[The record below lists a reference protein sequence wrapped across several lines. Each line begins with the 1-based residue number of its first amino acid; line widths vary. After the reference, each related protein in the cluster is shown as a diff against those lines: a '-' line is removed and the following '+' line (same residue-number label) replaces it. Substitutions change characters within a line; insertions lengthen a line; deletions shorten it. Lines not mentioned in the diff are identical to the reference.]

1 MRSSISAQSCDSI
14 PPAPGLMVMMAF
26 RRSFSPESSV
36 TVSSSETYV
45 VGRGH
50 FALDF
55 LQERIALRGVFFFL
69 GQMKI
74 GVDIAGHG
82 LQLRVGSENR
92 LRRLALLHDFLG
104 LFLVLPEIRLRDFL
118 FQGGYGFAAAGN
130 VKDSSARVRCACEV
144 LPAAA
149 VNLRSS

>member
-1 MRSSISAQSCDSI
+1 M

-36 TVSSSETYV
+36 TVSRSETYV
-45 VGRGH
+45 SAAAN

-55 LQERIALRGVFFFL
+55 LEERIALHGIFFFL

-82 LQLRVGSENR
+82 LQLSVRSEDC
-92 LRRLALLHDFLG
+92 LGGFPLLHDFLG
-104 LFLVLPEIRLRDFL
+104 LFLVLPEIGLCDFL
-118 FQGGYGFAAAGN
+118 FQGGYGVAAAGN
-130 VKDSSARVRCACEV
+130 VKDSSARARCACEV
-144 LPAAA
+144 LPAA
-149 VNLRSS
+149 VEYLQSS